1 MLGARQLRQVQH
13 RRHALHE
20 RMIPDGTQQQRAHQD
35 EDGTQL
41 TGASGVQ
48 VGGARSVDVVVV
60 DEDE

>member
-1 MLGARQLRQVQH
+1 MLGDRQLRQVQH

-20 RMIPDGTQQQRAHQD
+20 RMIPDGAQQQRANQD

-41 TGASGVQ
+41 TSASGVEM
-48 VGGARSVDVVVV
+48 GGARSVNVVVV